1 MNMRMTVEQRRAA
14 LMSARA
20 DLESTIYSMCMS
32 LGLDVDSLDDIRHI
46 DRLWLDPDL
55 EIPVIAADDPEWPQF
70 MKLQHLVT
78 RLTLVIDK
86 LEGPNRI
93 V

>member
-1 MNMRMTVEQRRAA
+1 MTVEQKRAA
-14 LMSARA
+14 LLAARQ
-20 DLESTIYSMCMS
+20 DLEKTIYSICLS

-46 DRLWLDPDL
+46 DRLWLDPNL